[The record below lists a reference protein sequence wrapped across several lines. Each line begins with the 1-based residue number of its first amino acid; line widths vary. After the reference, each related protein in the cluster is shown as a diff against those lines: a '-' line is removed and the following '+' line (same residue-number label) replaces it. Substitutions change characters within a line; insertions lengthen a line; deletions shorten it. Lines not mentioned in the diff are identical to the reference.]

1 MRGATS
7 APRAMLYYEKSLNPR
22 TYARCD
28 VSALSMNPISQ
39 EFKSTH
45 LCEVRPSM
53 LLRLL
58 TSRLFKSTH
67 LCEVRQ
73 EIGRWAYR
81 ELLFKSTHLCEV
93 RRWENNYSEAYDL
106 FKSTHLCEVRHSV
119 QVLP

>member
-1 MRGATS
+1 MRGATRKRYVGS
-7 APRAMLYYEKSLNPR
+7 FVQSLNPR

-67 LCEVRQ
+67 LCEVRRVMYVG
-73 EIGRWAYR
+73 EEHFYK
-81 ELLFKSTHLCEV
+81 FKSTHLCEV